1 MEEVNAVTDN
11 PLVFRKEDDPDL
23 KEDSII
29 SGGNFHGEYIA
40 KIGDFIGMVGHQAGM
55 MSEVDN
61 YLKH

>member
-1 MEEVNAVTDN
+1 M
-11 PLVFRKEDDPDL
+11 FRKEDDPDL